1 MNASASTVVAALN
14 LRYLLDY
21 PGEAARRLELMSAA
35 EVAALLATQPPHA
48 VVPVWDKLASD
59 VEQAVIEL
67 LPDDMV
73 RHLLTELEP
82 ALAAGLLVRLEPEQR
97 QHCLTLLDPQ
107 IVAELSK
114 LMDYPPDSAGQLM
127 DPRIVTLRS
136 EFSVHEA
143 LTRLRA
149 LKRRDVHEI
158 FLVDNAGQ
166 LEGRVQIQDLA
177 MAQPEV
183 PLDQLRRK
191 ISAVVTDI
199 APREE
204 VVELLERS
212 DITDLPVVDFS
223 GRLIG
228 VSRQSALVSAVQE
241 EASLDIQTMV
251 GASKDERAL
260 SKAGFAV
267 RKRLPW
273 LQINLLTAFLAASVV
288 GLFEGTIA
296 KFTASGYGPIRQ
308 CRRAGAGG
316 DHARTGAARNQ
327 PSPLAQSRVQGNQ
340 CGLSQRPRHRRHYC
354 ARRLLLEPL
363 HRTGAHHFRRDG
375 DLHGCSRFRW
385 RVGAHHTEP
394 LRSGP
399 GAVLVH
405 HSDDRH
411 RHRRFFLVPRHRN
424 TAFRNAAANR
434 GLNICCPASL
444 LQVRQPFETEKR
456 QQRQLVTLPTAGRSW
471 LESGLVQS
479 LLTTQARL

>member
-183 PLDQLRRK
+183 PLEQLRRK

-296 KFTASGYGPIRQ
+296 KFTARAVLLSVVAGQSGN
-308 CRRAGAGG
+308 AGAQALAVTMRGLVLREISLRHWPRVVFKQISVG
-316 DHARTGAARNQ
+316 FLNGLAIAATTALGVYFWSRSIGLVLIISAAMVISMVAAGFAGALVPITLSRFGQ
-327 PSPLAQSRVQGNQ
+327 DPAQSSSIILTTVTDIVGFFSFL
-340 CGLSQRPRHRRHYC
+340 GIATLLS
-354 ARRLLLEPL
+354 
-363 HRTGAHHFRRDG
+363 GM
-375 DLHGCSRFRW
+375 
-385 RVGAHHTEP
+385 
-394 LRSGP
+394 
-399 GAVLVH
+399 
-405 HSDDRH
+405 
-411 RHRRFFLVPRHRN
+411 
-424 TAFRNAAANR
+424 
-434 GLNICCPASL
+434 L
-444 LQVRQPFETEKR
+444 LQ
-456 QQRQLVTLPTAGRSW
+456 TAG
-471 LESGLVQS
+471 
-479 LLTTQARL
+479 

>member
-183 PLDQLRRK
+183 PLEQLRRK

-267 RKRLPW
+267 RKRLSW

-296 KFTASGYGPIRQ
+296 KFTARAVLLPVVAGQSGN
-308 CRRAGAGG
+308 AGAQALAVTMRGLVLREISLRHWPRVVFKQISVG
-316 DHARTGAARNQ
+316 FLNGLAIAATTALGVYFWSRSIGLVLIISAAMVISMVAAGFAGALVPITLSRFGQ
-327 PSPLAQSRVQGNQ
+327 DPAQSSSIILTTVTDIVGFFSFL
-340 CGLSQRPRHRRHYC
+340 GIATLLS
-354 ARRLLLEPL
+354 
-363 HRTGAHHFRRDG
+363 GM
-375 DLHGCSRFRW
+375 
-385 RVGAHHTEP
+385 
-394 LRSGP
+394 
-399 GAVLVH
+399 
-405 HSDDRH
+405 
-411 RHRRFFLVPRHRN
+411 
-424 TAFRNAAANR
+424 
-434 GLNICCPASL
+434 L
-444 LQVRQPFETEKR
+444 LQ
-456 QQRQLVTLPTAGRSW
+456 TAG
-471 LESGLVQS
+471 
-479 LLTTQARL
+479 